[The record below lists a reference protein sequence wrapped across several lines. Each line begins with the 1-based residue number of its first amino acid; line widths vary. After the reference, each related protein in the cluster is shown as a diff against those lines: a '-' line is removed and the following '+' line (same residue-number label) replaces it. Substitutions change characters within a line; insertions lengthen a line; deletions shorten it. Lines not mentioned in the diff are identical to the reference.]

1 MLLFV
6 FNVHTLYV
14 PFSIP
19 AFDRETH
26 LFPSKMCLKM
36 LYTYKVQVINK
47 KTVSSCLEFP
57 DYIICPKEQYCSV
70 LHGWACAERSLLL
83 LSGTTKDI

>member
-1 MLLFV
+1 
-6 FNVHTLYV
+6 
-14 PFSIP
+14 
-19 AFDRETH
+19 
-26 LFPSKMCLKM
+26 M
-36 LYTYKVQVINK
+36 LYTYIVQVINK

-57 DYIICPKEQYCSV
+57 DYIICPKEQYWSV

>member
-6 FNVHTLYV
+6 FIYV
-14 PFSIP
+14 QFCIP
-19 AFDRETH
+19 AFFDRETH

-36 LYTYKVQVINK
+36 LYTYTVQVINK

-57 DYIICPKEQYCSV
+57 DYIICPKEQYTGVCYMGGPA
-70 LHGWACAERSLLL
+70 LNAACCY
-83 LSGTTKDI
+83 